1 MYDEILATDRRSIG
15 IGKLHTMFTELY
27 ALTTVSISSATA
39 LTSAAFGKIHNCSGT
54 AANYTI
60 DLPTAVGN
68 SGQSIVFKGLPAL
81 TKVVT
86 LQGVSTEKIDGEP
99 VRQIGAKGMI
109 SIMSDGSDWVVMDEV
124 GSWINY
130 TPVLTGW
137 LSDPIIDRS
146 EYYRVGK
153 MVTVQI
159 HTNTNG
165 TSNNGEKM
173 FTVPFNAAAPTQL
186 GLVSLLVDGGVALT
200 SPGGIETRVGSLIV
214 DVYNNTAHSASWSG
228 GDTGCRISFTLRY
241 IIE

>member
-1 MYDEILATDRRSIG
+1 MYQEILLTERLDPGRI
-15 IGKLHTMFTELY
+15 KLNAMFTELY

-39 LTSAAFGKIHNCSGT
+39 LTSSAFGKIHNCSGT

-60 DLPTAVGN
+60 DLPTAAGN
-68 SGQSIVFKGLPAL
+68 SGQSIVFKGVSAL

-86 LQGVSTEKIDGEP
+86 IQGVSTQKIDGEP

-109 SIMSDGSDWVVMDEV
+109 SLMSDGSNWVVMDEV

-165 TSNNGEKM
+165 TSNNAEKQ
-173 FTVPFNAAAPTQL
+173 FTIPFNAAPPKQL
-186 GLVSLLVDGGVALT
+186 GFTSLAVNNGGALT
-200 SPGGIETRVGSLIV
+200 SPGGIETRESSLIV
-214 DVYNNTAHSASWSG
+214 DVFTDPSHGTGWSG

-241 IIE
+241 VIE